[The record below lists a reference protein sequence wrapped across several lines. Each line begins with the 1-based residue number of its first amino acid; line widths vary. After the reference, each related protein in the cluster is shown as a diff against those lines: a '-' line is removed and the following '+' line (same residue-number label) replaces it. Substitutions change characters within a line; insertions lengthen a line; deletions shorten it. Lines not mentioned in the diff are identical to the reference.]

1 MLQRPHWYDHLHRTT
16 LLSWGYDGGS
26 HWSFSLG
33 GIIPLPLVDSTGG
46 VIAADGYTLVGYYG
60 DGTPRGDPVLL
71 YPTQGEIFD
80 LTIATGVDVV
90 VLLYKCGFLAAY
102 LTSKPLPLLTVSSGY
117 YIKLLFN
124 GENLVSAWP
133 HTVCYT
139 TSPLKMITR
148 T

>member
-1 MLQRPHWYDHLHRTT
+1 MSSWSLAFISAFTGYDHLHRTT

-33 GIIPLPLVDSTGG
+33 GVIPLPLVDSTGG
-46 VIAADGYTLVGYYG
+46 VIAADGYSLVGYYS

-102 LTSKPLPLLTVSSGY
+102 LTSKPLPLPGCL
-117 YIKLLFN
+117 
-124 GENLVSAWP
+124 P
-133 HTVCYT
+133 H
-139 TSPLKMITR
+139 K
-148 T
+148 